1 MDWILSREVM
11 ITMAVL
17 GAIAA
22 VLATLPRIRS
32 AGLARSL
39 NLAGYVLMG
48 ASMLVFIILGLR
60 SG

>member
-1 MDWILSREVM
+1 MDWIVSREVM
-11 ITMAVL
+11 ISMAVL

-22 VLATLPRIRS
+22 MLATLPRIRS
-32 AGLARSL
+32 SGLARSL

-48 ASMLVFIILGLR
+48 SSVLVFIILGLR